1 MRISK
6 EAPRPYS
13 SRLRAEQAQETR
25 ARILDAALRVM
36 AGPRDVAIPDVA
48 REAGVSVPTIY
59 RHFGTKG
66 ELLFELYPHVA
77 HRAGLAAAR
86 FDEVPMP
93 RSLDEL
99 RAGLRAFYARIEA
112 VARDDLSIAA
122 LGGPAGDEVRRVSM
136 PRRLAAFRPLVEK
149 LMPGLDELEHDRV
162 ARVLTVLISS
172 SALRMWRDYLGS
184 SADEAADDV
193 AWVIRW
199 ALTGARKD
207 R

>member
-1 MRISK
+1 
-6 EAPRPYS
+6 
-13 SRLRAEQAQETR
+13 
-25 ARILDAALRVM
+25 
-36 AGPRDVAIPDVA
+36 
-48 REAGVSVPTIY
+48 
-59 RHFGTKG
+59 
-66 ELLFELYPHVA
+66 
-77 HRAGLAAAR
+77 
-86 FDEVPMP
+86 
-93 RSLDEL
+93 
-99 RAGLRAFYARIEA
+99 
-112 VARDDLSIAA
+112 
-122 LGGPAGDEVRRVSM
+122 M

>member
-48 REAGVSVPTIY
+48 REAGVSIPTIY
-59 RHFGTKG
+59 RHFGTKA